1 MKKTIAIGFQDFES
15 LRVNDRFYVDK
26 TDFIREW
33 WDGGDAVTLITRPR
47 WFGKTLNMSMLN
59 CFFSNRYANRGE
71 LFEGLKVWEDEDL
84 RKQQGTWPVIFVT
97 FAGIKG
103 FTYEDTMD
111 QIKEMISAL
120 FSEYAELYQSDRFD
134 QNEQY
139 SLEQIG
145 PKMTNT
151 QAALSLN
158 LLSRLLEKHYEKKV
172 LIFLDEYDTPLQEA
186 YVNGYWKELVAFTR
200 TMFNNTFKTN
210 SSLERAIMTGI
221 TRVSKES
228 IFSDLNNLVVVTT
241 TSKLL
246 SSPLMGVG

>member
-1 MKKTIAIGFQDFES
+1 
-15 LRVNDRFYVDK
+15 
-26 TDFIREW
+26 
-33 WDGGDAVTLITRPR
+33 
-47 WFGKTLNMSMLN
+47 
-59 CFFSNRYANRGE
+59 
-71 LFEGLKVWEDEDL
+71 
-84 RKQQGTWPVIFVT
+84 
-97 FAGIKG
+97 
-103 FTYEDTMD
+103 
-111 QIKEMISAL
+111 
-120 FSEYAELYQSDRFD
+120 
-134 QNEQY
+134 
-139 SLEQIG
+139 
-145 PKMTNT
+145 MTNT